1 MHDGGGGGGGF
12 TGGSGLS
19 GDHHSGHTA
28 GGHSGSGHSGG
39 GHSGGRHGSSGAGG
53 FDPSG
58 QRTPYRDSLDPLGP
72 MSMPKIV
79 GRAADRARRG
89 QQGPS
94 VIAARVFVISVFAII
109 IVFAILFIVH
119 GN

>member
-19 GDHHSGHTA
+19 GDHHGGHTT
-28 GGHSGSGHSGG
+28 GGHSGSGHSG
-39 GHSGGRHGSSGAGG
+39 SGHGSSGAGG

-58 QRTPYRDSLDPLGP
+58 QRAPYRDSLDPLGP

-79 GRAADRARRG
+79 GRVVDRARRG

-94 VIAARVFVISVFAII
+94 IIAARIFVMSVLALI
-109 IVFAILFIVH
+109 IVFGILFIIH

>member
-12 TGGSGLS
+12 TGGSGLT

-28 GGHSGSGHSGG
+28 GGHSGG
-39 GHSGGRHGSSGAGG
+39 GHGPSGAGG
-53 FDPSG
+53 FGPSG
-58 QRTPYRDSLDPLGP
+58 QRAPYQDSLDPRGP

-79 GRAADRARRG
+79 SRAADRARRG
-89 QQGPS
+89 QQDPGI
-94 VIAARVFVISVFAII
+94 IAARIFVMSVFAII
-109 IVFAILFIVH
+109 IVFGILFIVH